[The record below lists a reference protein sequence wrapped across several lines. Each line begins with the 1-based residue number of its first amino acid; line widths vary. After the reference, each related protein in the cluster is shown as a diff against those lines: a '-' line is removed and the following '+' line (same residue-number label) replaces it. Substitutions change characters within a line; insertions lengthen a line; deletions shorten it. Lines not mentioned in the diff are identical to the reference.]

1 MKLIVGLGN
10 PGARY
15 AASRHNLGFQVLDR
29 LAARYGLEREQ
40 KRFDAWLGSLRW
52 PVEKVLLAKPQ
63 TYMNLSGRAV
73 QQMVRWHKLALGD
86 LIVVYDD
93 LDLPPGQVR
102 IRAQGSAGGHKGM
115 ISIIECLGS
124 QDFARVRI
132 GIGRPMHDTVDWVLG
147 SVSAEEQ
154 KIFNQSLDHA
164 ANALECWVKKG
175 IAATM
180 NEYN

>member
-1 MKLIVGLGN
+1 M
-10 PGARY
+10 
-15 AASRHNLGFQVLDR
+15 GFQVLDR

>member
-93 LDLPPGQVR
+93 LDLPR
-102 IRAQGSAGGHKGM
+102 RA
-115 ISIIECLGS
+115 
-124 QDFARVRI
+124 
-132 GIGRPMHDTVDWVLG
+132 
-147 SVSAEEQ
+147 
-154 KIFNQSLDHA
+154 
-164 ANALECWVKKG
+164 
-175 IAATM
+175 
-180 NEYN
+180 

>member
-15 AASRHNLGFQVLDR
+15 AASRHNMGFQVLDS
-29 LAARYGLEREQ
+29 LAARHGLEREQ

-52 PVEKVLLAKPQ
+52 PGEKVLLAKPQ

-73 QQMVRWHKLALGD
+73 QQIVHWHKLNLEEI
-86 LIVVYDD
+86 IVVYDD
-93 LDLPPGQVR
+93 LDLPPGRVR
-102 IRAQGSAGGHKGM
+102 LRARGSAGGHKGM
-115 ISIIECLGS
+115 LSIIECLGS

-132 GIGRPMHDTVDWVLG
+132 GIGRPEHETIDWVLG
-147 SVSAEEQ
+147 GVSAEEQ
-154 KIFNQSLDHA
+154 KIYNQSLDRA
-164 ANALECWVKKG
+164 AEALECWVRKG
-175 IAATM
+175 IVAAM